1 MWQRLG
7 ELHRCLWVGCLPLEA
22 VHAAAVK
29 AMLCCG
35 HFTAA
40 RKQLAGEAPVS
51 TNSTS
56 RLPCTTAAL
65 QSIYGPCPV
74 VIIAFCWDSHYRLS
88 ASRPSACCCAGALQ
102 TSV

>member
-40 RKQLAGEAPVS
+40 RKQLAGEALPPP
-51 TNSTS
+51 TARADYHAPQ
-56 RLPCTTAAL
+56 RLCKAFMVHVPCSSL
-65 QSIYGPCPV
+65 
-74 VIIAFCWDSHYRLS
+74 LS
-88 ASRPSACCCAGALQ
+88 AGTATTDCVRAG
-102 TSV
+102 

>member
-7 ELHRCLWVGCLPLEA
+7 ELHRCLWTGCLPLEA

-40 RKQLAGEAPVS
+40 RKQLAGEALSP
-51 TNSTS
+51 TEARATCHAAQ
-56 RLPCTTAAL
+56 RPCKVCMVHV
-65 QSIYGPCPV
+65 QPMSP
-74 VIIAFCWDSHYRLS
+74 AFCWDSL
-88 ASRPSACCCAGALQ
+88 
-102 TSV
+102 V